1 MGLRINTNVQSIAAQ
16 RNLNSVRSDQDKSL
30 ERLSSGNRIVRA
42 GDDAAGLAISENLKA
57 EIRSTRQASRNAND
71 GISLI
76 QTAEGSMNEIS
87 NILIRLRE
95 LSVQSASDTI
105 GEEERKFSDL
115 EFQNMVSEINRI
127 SSSTKF
133 NGRNLLSGEGED
145 VEIQVGTT
153 SNKTYDSLSYQVS
166 SVNAMV
172 DHLGLAGLTVATKEE
187 AQTNMDQV
195 DKAINMINGNRATL
209 GALQN
214 RLGSTIG
221 NLAIKDENLS
231 AANSRVRDTD
241 VALESAELMKT
252 NILTQAGTSV
262 LSQANTS
269 KQMALRLL
277 NG

>member
-16 RNLNSVRSDQDKSL
+16 RNLNTVRNDQDKSL

-57 EIRSTRQASRNAND
+57 EIRGTRQASRNAND

-95 LSVQSASDTI
+95 LSVQAASDTI

-133 NGRNLLSGEGED
+133 NGRQLLNGEGSD
-145 VEIQVGTT
+145 VEIQIGTS
-153 SNKTYDSLSYQVS
+153 SNKTYDSLAYQTS
-166 SVNAMV
+166 SINATV
-172 DHLGLAGLTVATKEE
+172 DHLGLGGLTIGSKEE
-187 AQTNMDQV
+187 AQHNLDEV
-195 DKAINMINGNRATL
+195 DKAINLVNGNRASL

-214 RLGSTIG
+214 RLGSTIS

-277 NG
+277 NS